1 MRNFILSLIWIL
13 NASSIHF
20 AKAQDSAIHQY
31 INLNEIS
38 KSRVY
43 EIQEKTLALE
53 YHDYFGQ
60 WQDMPTIVRNWKN
73 EVMVQMKLGKSFGL
87 NHFVINLSDYSN
99 KWELNKVYSV
109 EVYTEQNKKFN
120 FQVRLVEKPK
130 QTPPSVDVVVN
141 PVQFNCDLLSPKLV
155 EFYGMVSGGRAP
167 YTIQWYIL
175 NGAKNDFLYQPK
187 QETVNAGRTML
198 VQVDKAPSYYV
209 VLFVTDA
216 CGGVEKK
223 TIFVT
228 CDDSKKRI
236 NTIFVEPLNKTLM
249 DKINANKS

>member
-1 MRNFILSLIWIL
+1 MRNFIITTVWIL
-13 NASSIHF
+13 NAFSFHF
-20 AKAQDSAIHQY
+20 AYAQDLATHQY

-38 KSRVY
+38 NSRVY
-43 EIQEKTLALE
+43 EIQEKTLEIE

-60 WQDMPTIVRNWKN
+60 WQDMPTIVRSWKN
-73 EVMVQMKLGKSFGL
+73 EVMVQMKLRKSFGL

-109 EVYTEQNKKFN
+109 EVYTEQNKNFN
-120 FQVRLVEKPK
+120 FQVRLAEKPK
-130 QTPPSVDVVVN
+130 KTPPSVEIVVN
-141 PVQFNCDLLSPKLV
+141 PVQFKCDLLSPKLV

-175 NGAKNDFLYQPK
+175 NEAKNDFLYQPR

-223 TIFVT
+223 TIFVS

-236 NTIFVEPLNKTLM
+236 NTIFVEPLNKILI